1 MKSFTF
7 RLDQK
12 VLNVKNVEK
21 KKKAGVVFLSP
32 EYTLALGNV
41 LTLSDWV
48 GDYNGGQEK
57 KISSYTASGQAA

>member
-21 KKKAGVVFLSP
+21 KKKAFLSP